1 MNNVIDTPDPEFEQQ
16 CRTVV
21 DQWRSGSNSFR
32 LAVAE
37 LDRLLQTSIAAR
49 HRRNQAMA
57 EGMLGYMQGYRGNL
71 NAAIQHF
78 QRARSIYEQ
87 IGDLLRVMI
96 IDLNTGISYRQR
108 GDFYRAL
115 TLYRAVARQS
125 EALENVGAHA
135 KALSNEA
142 LVLVTLK
149 RYRQAVQTLARLK
162 QLADAYYTPQDT
174 NWPTIKCEMFYA
186 QAMIDIAQGQPQAA
200 WDAAVEGMEIASET
214 RQAIHTGYANRTMAL
229 VVDALG
235 HLPESNITEA
245 YTADPD
251 VYFSA
256 AIRVFRDVRAQAELA
271 QTVYMHGLSLGRRG
285 QRVNAGRK
293 LQQALVVFTR
303 LGMVH
308 DAAEAAQAQLTITGQ
323 P

>member
-1 MNNVIDTPDPEFEQQ
+1 MNNVTDIPDPEFEQQ

-37 LDRLLQTSIAAR
+37 LDRLLQTSIATG

-57 EGMLGYMQGYRGNL
+57 HGMLGYMQGYRGNL
-71 NAAIQHF
+71 NAAIQYF
-78 QRARSIYEQ
+78 QRARSIYDE
-87 IGDLLRVMI
+87 IGDLQRVMI
-96 IDLNTGISYRQR
+96 TDLNTGISYRQR

-115 TLYRAVARQS
+115 TLYRSVTRQS
-125 EALENVGAHA
+125 ELLGSMVVHA

-149 RYRQAVQTLARLK
+149 RYRQAAQTLARVRR
-162 QLADAYYTPQDT
+162 LADASNTPQDP

-186 QAMIDIAQGQPQAA
+186 QAMIDIAQGQPLAA
-200 WDAAVEGMEIASET
+200 WDGAVQGMEIARET
-214 RQAIHTGYANRTMAL
+214 RQAIHIGYANRTMAL

-235 HLPESNITEA
+235 HVPDEFIET

-256 AIRVFRDVRAQAELA
+256 AIGAFRDVRAQAELA
-271 QTVYMHGLSLGRRG
+271 QTVYMHGLSLGQRG
-285 QRVNAGRK
+285 QRVNAWRK
-293 LQQALVVFTR
+293 LQQALVIFTR

-308 DAAEAAQAQLTITGQ
+308 DAADAAQAQLTITGR